1 MHHHEP
7 SCRRRWSLGYL
18 FVGAFVALASA
29 ASAATPAKSHLDSY
43 DALMARLGGEPI
55 FRMYLRTMSP
65 QGLQAILRL
74 HGSDLVIHN
83 DIEPME
89 ADDCP
94 DRFPEAERNKWHLFN
109 GGHYFIDGQG
119 RPQTA
124 YRNLPPIQAGTRD
137 TSCQSFVNDLAPGTW
152 DAGHLI
158 AASLGGWGRRANLV
172 PQNPNFNQQNWNYM
186 EQQVAKCSALGSGS
200 VLYKVQVAYP
210 SADTN
215 LPSTFT
221 ADITIGSDNIKRTF
235 QNTSGGGGNG
245 TAYKDQIKSWL
256 IEHGCQ

>member
-1 MHHHEP
+1 MHHHES
-7 SCRRRWSLGYL
+7 SCGRRWSLGAL
-18 FVGAFVALASA
+18 LLGAFVLLAGA
-29 ASAATPAKSHLDSY
+29 ASAATPDKPRPDSY
-43 DALMARLGGEPI
+43 DALMARLGGESI

-83 DIEPME
+83 DIQPM
-89 ADDCP
+89 DVNDCP
-94 DRFPEAERNKWHLFN
+94 ERFPESDRNKWHLIN
-109 GGHYFIDGQG
+109 GGHYYIDSQG
-119 RPQTA
+119 RPQAA
-124 YRNLPPIQAGTRD
+124 YRNLPPVQAASRD
-137 TSCQSFVNDLAPGTW
+137 TSCQGFVNDLAPGTW

-186 EQQVAKCSALGSGS
+186 EQQVAKCAALGSGS

-235 QNTSGGGGNG
+235 QNTTGGGSNG
-245 TAYKDQIKSWL
+245 TAYKDQIRSWL